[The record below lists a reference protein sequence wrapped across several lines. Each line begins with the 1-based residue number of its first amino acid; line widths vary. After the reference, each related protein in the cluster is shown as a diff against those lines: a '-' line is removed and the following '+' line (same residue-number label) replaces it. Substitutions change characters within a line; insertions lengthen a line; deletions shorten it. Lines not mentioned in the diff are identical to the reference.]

1 MGDFAENHEFFINL
15 ILAGVNPE
23 FKTFLEV
30 GTGTGMGTTR
40 ALVNGIL
47 HRTEQNAR
55 MYSFDINEPALHKA
69 RYQYINNRKWVS
81 ASFLQFI
88 WGRLNKTDFM
98 VREDLAEM
106 PNPYQIRQIY
116 DVSYDREHHL
126 WLKAPFVTLS
136 EKFDV
141 IVLDGGDFS
150 SVGDYATLKNLEPK
164 MWFLAD
170 VNLCKNKAAFAELS
184 ASSKYEMV
192 RKFEDGR
199 GSAIFKQKGTALIE
213 TINVDYTKFL
223 QTPADFWL
231 L

>member
-150 SVGDYATLKNLEPK
+150 SVGDYATLKTLEPK

-184 ASSKYEMV
+184 ASSKYEIV

>member
-184 ASSKYEMV
+184 ASSKYEIV

>member
-1 MGDFAENHEFFINL
+1 
-15 ILAGVNPE
+15 
-23 FKTFLEV
+23 
-30 GTGTGMGTTR
+30 
-40 ALVNGIL
+40 
-47 HRTEQNAR
+47 
-55 MYSFDINEPALHKA
+55 
-69 RYQYINNRKWVS
+69 
-81 ASFLQFI
+81 
-88 WGRLNKTDFM
+88 M

-184 ASSKYEMV
+184 ASSKYEIV

>member
-150 SVGDYATLKNLEPK
+150 SVGDYATLKTLEPK

>member
-47 HRTEQNAR
+47 QRTEQNAR

-170 VNLCKNKAAFAELS
+170 INLCKNKAAFAELS

-199 GSAIFKQKGTALIE
+199 GSAIFKQKGTVLIE